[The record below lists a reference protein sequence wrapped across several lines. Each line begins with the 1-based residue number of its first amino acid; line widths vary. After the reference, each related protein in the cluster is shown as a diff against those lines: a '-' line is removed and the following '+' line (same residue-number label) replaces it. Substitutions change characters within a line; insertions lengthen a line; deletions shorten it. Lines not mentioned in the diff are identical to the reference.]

1 MTLMTAAVL
10 LVLALAVL
18 FAAPRLLR
26 EKKGLRIACT
36 VLRALLVLACALYIA
51 LTLLFLDA
59 ARHK

>member
-10 LVLALAVL
+10 LVLALAGL
-18 FAAPRLLR
+18 FAAPRLFR
-26 EKKGLRIACT
+26 KKKGLRIACT
-36 VLRALLVLACALYIA
+36 TVCALLALACAIYIA

>member
-10 LVLALAVL
+10 LVLALAGL

-26 EKKGLRIACT
+26 EKKGPRIACM
-36 VLRALLVLACALYIA
+36 VLCALIVLACALYIA

>member
-10 LVLALAVL
+10 LVLALAGL

-26 EKKGLRIACT
+26 EKKGPRIACT
-36 VLRALLVLACALYIA
+36 AACALIVLACALYIA

>member
-10 LVLALAVL
+10 LVLALAGL
-18 FAAPRLLR
+18 FAALRLLR
-26 EKKGLRIACT
+26 EKKGPRIACT
-36 VLRALLVLACALYIA
+36 VLCALLVLSCALYIA

>member
-10 LVLALAVL
+10 LVLALAGL

-36 VLRALLVLACALYIA
+36 VLCALLVLACALYIT

>member
-10 LVLALAVL
+10 LVLALAGL

-36 VLRALLVLACALYIA
+36 VLCALIVLACALYIA
-51 LTLLFLDA
+51 LTLLCLDA

>member
-10 LVLALAVL
+10 LVLALAGL
-18 FAAPRLLR
+18 FATPRLLR
-26 EKKGLRIACT
+26 KKKGLRIACT
-36 VLRALLVLACALYIA
+36 VLCALLVLACALYIA